1 MLTTTDEILTYL
13 KLSADTADGRYD
25 LIRRGCEAAVKTF
38 CKWPIEREVNH
49 VEYLSGNGYRDLPL
63 PHPFVSVVS
72 DLRLDMTAYYGDGVN
87 AFAANTALTPGS
99 DFSLVREGPIGKSGL
114 LRRILN
120 NVFWWPSDIV
130 FNRASGGLS
139 YRKPSA
145 WPVGYGNIKATY
157 TYGFVQNLPVSA
169 ATLSGNT
176 ATITSTAHGLW
187 VGAPVRLRYFTPSA
201 WNVSAIV
208 RSVTANT
215 FTIDLFGSPGAV
227 TVLGYADAIPEDI
240 KLAVATSVGLIRNT
254 LLYGGWLSS
263 ENLADYSYSLTR
275 LEGWGGV
282 RELLAP
288 YRDFPIG
295 AIV

>member
-13 KLSADTADGRYD
+13 KLSSDTADGRYD
-25 LIRRGCEAAVKTF
+25 LIRRGCEQAVKTF
-38 CKWPIEREVNH
+38 CKWPLEREVGH

-63 PHPFVSVVS
+63 PHPWVSVVS
-72 DLRLDMTAYYGDGVN
+72 DLRLDMTGYYGDGQN
-87 AFAANTALTPGS
+87 AFAAGTALVAGS
-99 DFSLVREGPIGKSGL
+99 DYSLVRDGPIGKSGL

-130 FNRASGGLS
+130 FNRSSGGLS

-157 TYGFVQNLPVSA
+157 TYGFAQHLVVTA
-169 ATLSGNT
+169 AAWAANVG
-176 ATITSTAHGLW
+176 TITSTAHGLW
-187 VGAPVRLRYFTPSA
+187 VGAAVKLRDFVPTA
-201 WNVSAIV
+201 WNGSYTV

-215 FTIDLFGSPGAV
+215 FTVDIFSDPGAA
-227 TVLGYADAIPEDI
+227 TTLGYADAIPEDI
-240 KLAVATSVGLIRNT
+240 KLAVATAVGSIRDT